1 MWKYYRLK
9 ETVIAVQ
16 YNGNNEMEIEQLCDE
31 NVVPGILHEYDEYPE
46 KITING
52 IPLLKDDFVVIDHYG
67 GTVEVFSEEGFHDL
81 YEECEVNDEDEDY
94 LEDEP
99 RYDKEEKETKK
110 QPEYYYTTEE
120 EKELIKKKYLTASF
134 LETARSNLGED
145 GAIYVN
151 DGGLLCGYIYRIDAN
166 SNVTI
171 FARK

>member
-1 MWKYYRLK
+1 MWKNYRLK

-16 YNGNNEMEIEQLCDE
+16 YNGNNEMEIEQLCYE
-31 NVVPGILHEYDEYPE
+31 NMVAGILNENSSFGEML
-46 KITING
+46 TING
-52 IPLLKDDFVVIDHYG
+52 IPLFVGDFVFIENGETRVL
-67 GTVEVFSEEGFHDL
+67 TEKTFNEL
-81 YEECEVNDEDEDY
+81 YEECEINDDEDY
-94 LEDEP
+94 LDKPHDEKNELNVVNSP
-99 RYDKEEKETKK
+99 C
-110 QPEYYYTTEE
+110 YYYTTDK

-134 LETARSNLGED
+134 LETARSHVGED